1 MDIRKN
7 VHFLYILIQ
16 SIYYMGYVY
25 LIEDSSN
32 WLYKIGVTKHN
43 PISRLKKLQTG
54 NPNTLKLITQFETPY
69 PFRLE
74 SILHNRYKRY
84 QVLNEWYELP
94 LDVVTSFNEI
104 CQEVNDI
111 IIVMKDN
118 PFFGKN
124 LK

>member
-1 MDIRKN
+1 
-7 VHFLYILIQ
+7 
-16 SIYYMGYVY
+16 MGYVY

-43 PISRLKKLQTG
+43 PVLRLKKLQTG
-54 NPNTLKLITQFETPY
+54 NPNTLKLISQFETPY

-74 SILHNRYKRY
+74 SILHNRYKQY

-118 PFFGKN
+118 YFFGKN

>member
-1 MDIRKN
+1 
-7 VHFLYILIQ
+7 
-16 SIYYMGYVY
+16 MGYVY

-32 WLYKIGVTKHN
+32 WLYKIGVTKHS

-54 NPNTLKLITQFETPY
+54 NPNTLKLISQFETPY

-74 SILHNRYKRY
+74 SILHNRYKQY

-94 LDVVTSFNEI
+94 LDVVNSFNEI
-104 CQEVNDI
+104 CNDINDI
-111 IIVMKDN
+111 IYLMKDN
-118 PFFGKN
+118 HFFSKN